1 MFKNFT
7 KSNNGRLVIKNQCT
21 LQKKNAIVLESN
33 NFAHVLCFINNM
45 AVNILKYLR
54 KYSIT
59 LEAIHRKIFTPI
71 VSFILQT
78 YYF

>member
-1 MFKNFT
+1 MFTNFT
-7 KSNNGRLVIKNQCT
+7 KTNNGIHKKIYVRYKN
-21 LQKKNAIVLESN
+21 NAIVLESN
-33 NFAHVLCFINNM
+33 NFAHVLCYINNM

-59 LEAIHRKIFTPI
+59 LEAIHRKIFTPF